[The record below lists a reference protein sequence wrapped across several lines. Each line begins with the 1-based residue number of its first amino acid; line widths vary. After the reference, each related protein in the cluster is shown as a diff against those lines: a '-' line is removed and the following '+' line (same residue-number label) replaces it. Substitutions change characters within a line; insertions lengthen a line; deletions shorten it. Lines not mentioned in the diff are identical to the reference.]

1 MAKGTIVATPPAVTV
16 GEKKVVTILG
26 TSIGGVVRNFDT
38 KEIETGNY
46 RHTVGDVTFKC
57 AQPKLSGA
65 VVVEYGEYEGR
76 GFWSL
81 RSLLAN
87 AAEVQ
92 ASVAL
97 RDSLAGI
104 DLSAF

>member
-1 MAKGTIVATPPAVTV
+1 MPIPVPAI
-16 GEKKVVTILG
+16 GSKKIVTILG
-26 TSIGGVVRNFDT
+26 TSIGGVVRDYET
-38 KEIETGNY
+38 KEVVTGSY
-46 RHTVGDVTFKC
+46 RHTVGDVAFKC
-57 AQPKLSGA
+57 AQAKLAGA

-81 RSLLAN
+81 RSLLTS

-97 RDSLAGI
+97 RDSLADI